1 MEFQESEVVCLV
13 SALVFAVAFLVL
25 RRVERLPDLPLI
37 YGAAGFMIA
46 ATVFTVLEGAFWYGV
61 FNVLEHVCYAL
72 AGVFL
77 ALGCWQLI
85 GREPPVGEGGR

>member
-13 SALVFAVAFLVL
+13 LALVFAVAIVVL
-25 RRVERLPDLPLI
+25 RRAERLPDLPLI

-46 ATVFTVLEGAFWYGV
+46 ATGFTVLEGVLWYGF
-61 FNVLEHVCYAL
+61 FNLLEHVCYAL

-85 GREPPVGEGGR
+85 GREPPVEEGGR

>member
-13 SALVFAVAFLVL
+13 LALVFAVALVVL
-25 RRVERLPDLPLI
+25 RRAERLPDLPLL

-46 ATVFTVLEGAFWYGV
+46 ATIFTVLEGALWYSV
-61 FNVLEHVCYAL
+61 FNILEHVCYAL

-85 GREPPVGEGGR
+85 GREPPAGKGGR